1 LVINLLQKINFPN
14 LSIKQRLVLQ
24 LGIVTILIA
33 FSLFFLIKNITN
45 QIMTTTQDRLLTA
58 SLNSIIDKFYTS
70 NKDISLDLPYDTF
83 SLLGAISEDKL
94 FYKIDYNDKFLT
106 GYQKFPMV
114 LKYGNLRKPIF
125 YDLIFENEKIRVA
138 AIKHSIYVNGKK
150 NLLFI
155 KIGQTL
161 NFQSS
166 ISSQITN
173 NLLLIILIFMVLSI
187 ILVLLATRIALQ
199 PITLLANDLNKRKPN
214 DLTLVK
220 NNVPIELAPLILSL
234 NSFVKKFRGVL
245 RTTETFVAE
254 AAHHIRT
261 PLAIVKSESEIAF
274 LKSKTKSNREH
285 LRNIIRSIDETNRYT
300 TQLLDNAMVLYRL
313 EKLEKQNFSITK
325 SLVHLINVFKPA
337 ADLKD
342 INLSTTFNFK
352 SKFIVTDKL
361 LFVIAIRNLIDNSI
375 KYAPIETNIN
385 LDYKFFN
392 NVHEI
397 KINNQINKKLN
408 TSKST
413 LFKRFYRGQNSKNIV
428 GSGLGLSLVNEI
440 ILGLNGQ
447 FKILK
452 YKEKEFCISVQ
463 FFC

>member
-1 LVINLLQKINFPN
+1 MVINLLQKINFPN

-155 KIGQTL
+155 QIGQTL

-361 LFVIAIRNLIDNSI
+361 LFETAIRNLIDNSI

>member
-1 LVINLLQKINFPN
+1 MVINLLQKINFPN

-45 QIMTTTQDRLLTA
+45 QVMTTTQDRLLTA

-94 FYKIDYNDKFLT
+94 FYKINYNDKFLT

-173 NLLLIILIFMVLSI
+173 NLLLIILIFLVLSI
-187 ILVLLATRIALQ
+187 ILVLLATRISLQ

-220 NNVPIELAPLILSL
+220 NNVPIELAPLVLSL

-261 PLAIVKSESEIAF
+261 PLSIVKSESEIAF

-342 INLSTTFNFK
+342 INFSTTFNFK

-361 LFVIAIRNLIDNSI
+361 LFETAIRNLIDNSI

-397 KINNQINKKLN
+397 KIKNQINKKLN
-408 TSKST
+408 TSKSA
-413 LFKRFYRGQNSKNIV
+413 LFKRFYRGQNSKNII

>member
-1 LVINLLQKINFPN
+1 MVINLLQKINFPN

-33 FSLFFLIKNITN
+33 FSLFFLLKNITN

-342 INLSTTFNFK
+342 INLRTTFNFK

-361 LFVIAIRNLIDNSI
+361 LFETAIRNLIDNSI

-392 NVHEI
+392 NIHEI

>member
-1 LVINLLQKINFPN
+1 LVINLLQKINFHN

-45 QIMTTTQDRLLTA
+45 QVMTTTQDRLLTA

-325 SLVHLINVFKPA
+325 SLIHLINVFKPA

-342 INLSTTFNFK
+342 INLRTTFNFK

-361 LFVIAIRNLIDNSI
+361 LFETAIRNLIDNSI

-392 NVHEI
+392 NIHEI